1 MKTFVY
7 MVRHGESPKMEG
19 NERTRGL
26 TLKGES
32 DAQIVAELLK
42 DEGIDTFIS
51 SPYRRAILTIEGLAH
66 SLGKEMTV
74 IEELKEIVFIG
85 DDKILPDNEVYPL
98 VKKMFSEQD
107 YSLLGGESFTNSRNR
122 VVTVLKNIISK
133 YEGQK
138 VAIGTHGAVM
148 TMMMGYFDPQFDLDF
163 LLNTSKP
170 DIYKMEFD
178 EGILTKTERLWRVTP
193 ELSVKGE

>member
-7 MVRHGESPKMEG
+7 MVRHGESPKMDG

-32 DAQIVAELLK
+32 DSQIVAELLK
-42 DEGIDTFIS
+42 GERIDTFIS
-51 SPYRRAILTIEGLAH
+51 SPYRRAILTIEGLAQ
-66 SLGKEMTV
+66 SLGKELIV

-85 DDKILPDNEVYPL
+85 DDKIMHDKEVYPL
-98 VKKMFSEQD
+98 VKKMFSEPD
-107 YSLLGGESFTNSRNR
+107 FSLPGGESFTNCRNR
-122 VVTVLKNIISK
+122 VVTILKNMISK

-148 TMMMGYFDPQFDLDF
+148 TIMMGYFDPQFDLDF
-163 LLNTSKP
+163 LLKTSKP

-193 ELSVKGE
+193 E

>member
-7 MVRHGESPKMEG
+7 MVRHGESPKTEG

-26 TLKGES
+26 TLKGSS
-32 DAQIVAELLK
+32 DAQIVAQLLK

-51 SPYRRAILTIEGLAH
+51 SPYKRAILTLEGLARY
-66 SLGKEMTV
+66 LGKEMIV
-74 IEELKEIVFIG
+74 IEELKETVFIG
-85 DDKILPDNEVYPL
+85 DDKILPDTEVYPL
-98 VKKMFSEQD
+98 VKKMFSD
-107 YSLLGGESFTNSRNR
+107 PDFSLPGGESFTSSQNR
-122 VVTVLKNIISK
+122 VVAIFKNILSEYK
-133 YEGQK
+133 GQK

-163 LLNTSKP
+163 LLKTSKP

-178 EGILTKTERLWRVTP
+178 EGVLTATSRLWRGSP
-193 ELSVKGE
+193 E

>member
-1 MKTFVY
+1 MKTFIY

-32 DAQIVAELLK
+32 DAQIVAQLLK

-51 SPYRRAILTIEGLAH
+51 SPYKRAILTIEGLAQ
-66 SLGKEMTV
+66 SLGKEMIV
-74 IEELKEIVFIG
+74 IEELKEVVFIG
-85 DDKILPDNEVYPL
+85 DDKIMPDQEVYPL
-98 VKKMFSEQD
+98 VKKMFSD
-107 YSLLGGESFTNSRNR
+107 PDFSLSGGESFTNCQKR
-122 VVTVLKNIISK
+122 VVTILKNIISEYK
-133 YEGQK
+133 GQK

-163 LLNTSKP
+163 LLKTSKP
-170 DIYKMEFD
+170 DIYKMEID
-178 EGILTKTERLWRVTP
+178 EGILTKTERLWRANLV
-193 ELSVKGE
+193 

>member
-1 MKTFVY
+1 MKTFIY
-7 MVRHGESPKMEG
+7 MVRHGESPKADGG

-32 DAQIVAELLK
+32 DAQIVAKLLK

-51 SPYRRAILTIEGLAH
+51 SPYSRAILTIEGLAQ
-66 SLGKEMTV
+66 SLGKEM
-74 IEELKEIVFIG
+74 IFFEELKEVVFIG
-85 DDKILPDNEVYPL
+85 DDKILPDKEVYPL
-98 VKKMFSEQD
+98 VKKMFSEPD
-107 YSLLGGESFTNSRNR
+107 FSLPGGESYTNCRKR
-122 VVTVLKNIISK
+122 VVTILKNIISK
-133 YEGQK
+133 YEGKK

-163 LLNTSKP
+163 LLKTSKP

-193 ELSVKGE
+193 E

>member
-1 MKTFVY
+1 

-32 DAQIVAELLK
+32 DSQIVAEILK
-42 DEGIDTFIS
+42 DEGIDTFIT
-51 SPYRRAILTIEGLAH
+51 SPYRRAILTIEGLAQ
-66 SLGKEMTV
+66 SLGKELIV
-74 IEELKEIVFIG
+74 IEELKEVVFIG
-85 DDKILPDNEVYPL
+85 DDKIMPDNEVYPL
-98 VKKMFSEQD
+98 VKRMFSEPD
-107 YSLLGGESFTNSRNR
+107 FSLPGGESFTNCRNR
-122 VVTVLKNIISK
+122 VVTILKNIIST

-163 LLNTSKP
+163 LLKTSKP

-178 EGILTKTERLWRVTP
+178 VGILTKTERLWRATP
-193 ELSVKGE
+193 K

>member
-1 MKTFVY
+1 MKTFIY

-32 DAQIVAELLK
+32 DAQIVARLLK
-42 DEGIDTFIS
+42 DEDIDTFIS
-51 SPYRRAILTIEGLAH
+51 SPYRRAILTIEGLAQ
-66 SLGKEMTV
+66 SLGKEMMV
-74 IEELKEIVFIG
+74 IEELKEVVFIG
-85 DDKILPDNEVYPL
+85 DNKIMPDKEVYPL
-98 VKKMFSEQD
+98 VKKMFSD
-107 YSLLGGESFTNSRNR
+107 PDFSLPGGESFTNCQNR
-122 VVTVLKNIISK
+122 VVTILKNIINEYK
-133 YEGQK
+133 GQR

-148 TMMMGYFDPQFDLDF
+148 TMMMGYFDPKFDLDF

-170 DIYKMEFD
+170 DIYKMEID

-193 ELSVKGE
+193 A

>member
-7 MVRHGESPKMEG
+7 MVRHGESPKTEG

-26 TLKGES
+26 TLKGCS
-32 DAQIVAELLK
+32 DAQIVAQLLK

-51 SPYRRAILTIEGLAH
+51 SPYKRAILTLEGLAR
-66 SLGKEMTV
+66 SLGKEMIV
-74 IEELKEIVFIG
+74 IEELKETVFIG
-85 DDKILPDNEVYPL
+85 DDKILPDTEVYPL
-98 VKKMFSEQD
+98 VKKMFSD
-107 YSLLGGESFTNSRNR
+107 PDFSLPGGESFTNSQNR
-122 VVTVLKNIISK
+122 VVTILKNILSEYK
-133 YEGQK
+133 GQK

-178 EGILTKTERLWRVTP
+178 EGILTNTARLWKVSP
-193 ELSVKGE
+193 A

>member
-1 MKTFVY
+1 MKTFIY

-32 DAQIVAELLK
+32 DAQMVAQLLK

-51 SPYRRAILTIEGLAH
+51 SPYRRAILTIEGLAQ
-66 SLGKEMTV
+66 SLGKEMIV
-74 IEELKEIVFIG
+74 IEELKEVVFTG
-85 DDKILPDNEVYPL
+85 DDKIMPDKEVYPL
-98 VKKMFSEQD
+98 VKKMFSD
-107 YSLLGGESFTNSRNR
+107 PDFSLPEGESFMNCQNR
-122 VVTVLKNIISK
+122 VVTILKNILSEYK
-133 YEGQK
+133 GQK

-148 TMMMGYFDPQFDLDF
+148 TMMMRYFHPQFDLDF
-163 LLNTSKP
+163 LLSTSKP
-170 DIYKMEFD
+170 DIYKMEID

-193 ELSVKGE
+193 A